1 MRSDPWRARCRAVC
15 VGLAVGLAVIGPCV
29 RPVAGATPPT
39 IAILKSSTL
48 PPFEM
53 ATEALIAA
61 LGKQTPQPEV
71 LTFDL
76 EGDAAKAPAVLA
88 TLYAAQPRVIVT
100 VGSLATSAALASTS
114 NGAGGSAVP
123 VVFSM
128 VLYPAASGFTSTSAR
143 GVTGVSLDVPLE
155 TQFASLRRL
164 LPAARKVGVLFNAGE
179 TGSIAAAAVPAAARS
194 GLTLV
199 TREVREPGEA
209 VAALGTLMEEVD
221 VVWAVADGHVFTPQ
235 TTPAL
240 ILASLRRRV
249 PLLGLSTA
257 HVRSGALAALN
268 CDYRDVGVQTAEVV
282 HRILAGERAEAI
294 PAVAPRRVA
303 VALNRRTA
311 ELLDLTIPDEV
322 VREALTLP

>member
-1 MRSDPWRARCRAVC
+1 MRFDPRRAPWPVVACL
-15 VGLAVGLAVIGPCV
+15 GLMVALVGPC
-29 RPVAGATPPT
+29 AGGAAAAPPAT

-61 LGKQTPQPEV
+61 LGKETPQPEV
-71 LTFDL
+71 LIFDL
-76 EGDAAKAPAVLA
+76 EGDAAKAPSVLA
-88 TLYAAQPRVIVT
+88 TLHAAQPRVIVT
-100 VGSLATSAALASTS
+100 VGSLATSAALAPAPSGT
-114 NGAGGSAVP
+114 GGSATP

-128 VLYPAASGFTSTSAR
+128 VLYPAASGFTSTPAR

-155 TQFASLRRL
+155 TQFASLKRL
-164 LPAARKVGVLFNAGE
+164 LPAARKVGVLFNASE

-199 TREVREPGEA
+199 AREVREPGEA

-221 VVWAVADGHVFTPQ
+221 VVWAIADGHVFTPQ

-268 CDYRDVGVQTAEVV
+268 CDYRDVGAQTAEVV
-282 HRILAGERAEAI
+282 RRILGGERADAI
-294 PAVAPRRVA
+294 PTLAPRRVE
-303 VALNRRTA
+303 VALNQRTA
-311 ELLDLTIPDEV
+311 ELLDLTIPPDV
-322 VREALTLP
+322 AREALTLP

>member
-1 MRSDPWRARCRAVC
+1 MRSDPRRGRRL
-15 VGLAVGLAVIGPCV
+15 LAACLDLVVALVGPCT
-29 RPVAGATPPT
+29 RVAAAAPPAT

-61 LGKQTPQPEV
+61 LGKETPQPEV

-100 VGSLATSAALASTS
+100 VGSLATSAALAPA
-114 NGAGGSAVP
+114 AGGSAVP

-128 VLYPAASGFTSTSAR
+128 VLYPAASGFTSTPGRS
-143 GVTGVSLDVPLE
+143 VTGVSLDVPLE

-164 LPAARKVGVLFNAGE
+164 LPAARKVGVLFNASE

-199 TREVREPGEA
+199 AREVREPGEA

-221 VVWAVADGHVFTPQ
+221 VVWAIADGHVFTPQ

-257 HVRSGALAALN
+257 HVRSGALAALS
-268 CDYRDVGVQTAEVV
+268 CDYRDVGAQTAEVV
-282 HRILAGERAEAI
+282 QRILGGERADAI
-294 PAVAPRRVA
+294 PTVAPRRVD
-303 VALNRRTA
+303 VALNQRTA
-311 ELLDLTIPDEV
+311 ELLDLTIPADV
-322 VREALTLP
+322 AREALTLP